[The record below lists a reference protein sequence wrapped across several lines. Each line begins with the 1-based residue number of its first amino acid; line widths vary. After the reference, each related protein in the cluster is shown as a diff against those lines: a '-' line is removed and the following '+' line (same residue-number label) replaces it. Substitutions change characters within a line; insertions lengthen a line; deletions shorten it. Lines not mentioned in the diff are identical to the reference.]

1 MKNLL
6 NNFKYEQRDINVDE
20 CGLEKYSVLL
30 NYKQYIKIRFNHSS
44 NDNELLS
51 LNIKE
56 LYNICSMMN
65 NEMQVEELVLF
76 LYIKQK
82 PFNIVSDYLEN
93 IHNHNETSINQS
105 VNNNNEHK
113 SLLSI
118 SSSSRNESDN
128 ILTMFSRDSNIKESI
143 IPIESK
149 NERFLLSND
158 NNIIKRVIYFLWKY
172 LYICLL
178 CFIVFLIIHL
188 ISFMCSKFYVM
199 HYFIIS
205 SLLMLICVFVIEWL
219 FIFKRE
225 IYFTKKHIIYI
236 IYCVVLVMMILHF
249 IMMNLKLICRENFYL
264 FVHNH
269 LILVD
274 LIYVVFI
281 VLFVFVTLNFNE
293 INRISYMKINDIE
306 LSQLKYQ

>member
-6 NNFKYEQRDINVDE
+6 SNFKYEQRNINVDE
-20 CGLEKYSVLL
+20 CGLEKYSMLIK
-30 NYKQYIKIRFNHSS
+30 YKQYIKIRFNHSS

-56 LYNICSMMN
+56 LYNICNMMN
-65 NEMQVEELVLF
+65 NEIQVEELVLF

-93 IHNHNETSINQS
+93 VHNKNETSVNQS
-105 VNNNNEHK
+105 INHSEHK
-113 SLLSI
+113 SLLSL
-118 SSSSRNESDN
+118 SSSRNERDN
-128 ILTMFSRDSNIKESI
+128 ILTILSSDSNINESI

-158 NNIIKRVIYFLWKY
+158 NNTIKRVIYFLWKY
-172 LYICLL
+172 LYIYLL

-199 HYFIIS
+199 NYFIIS
-205 SLLMLICVFVIEWL
+205 SLLMLTCVCLIEWL
-219 FIFKRE
+219 FIFNRE

-236 IYCVVLVMMILHF
+236 IYCVVLIIMILHF

-274 LIYVVFI
+274 LIYVVFM
-281 VLFVFVTLNFNE
+281 VLFVFVILNFNE

>member
-6 NNFKYEQRDINVDE
+6 SNFKYEQRDINVDE

-30 NYKQYIKIRFNHSS
+30 KYKQYVKIRFNHS

-56 LYNICSMMN
+56 LYTICNMMN

-82 PFNIVSDYLEN
+82 PFNIVSDYLDN
-93 IHNHNETSINQS
+93 IHSHNETSINQS
-105 VNNNNEHK
+105 INTSEHK
-113 SLLSI
+113 SLLST
-118 SSSSRNESDN
+118 SRNESDN
-128 ILTMFSRDSNIKESI
+128 ILTVLSSDSNINESI
-143 IPIESK
+143 IPIENK

-158 NNIIKRVIYFLWKY
+158 NNIIKRVIYFLWNY

-188 ISFMCSKFYVM
+188 ISFICSKFYVM

-205 SLLMLICVFVIEWL
+205 SLLMLTCVCVIEWL

-225 IYFTKKHIIYI
+225 LYFTNKPIIYI
-236 IYCVVLVMMILHF
+236 IYCVVLIMMILHF

-274 LIYVVFI
+274 LIYVVFML
-281 VLFVFVTLNFNE
+281 LFVFVILNFNE